1 METFI
6 TKENCIKLLIGSKNL
21 LEQKLQI
28 KKLIAIVR
36 KINHQEMLNEGK
48 EIFLMLQMLK

>member
-1 METFI
+1 MGNETTPLVRI
-6 TKENCIKLLIGSKNL
+6 IIDK
-21 LEQKLQI
+21 KLQI
-28 KKLIAIVR
+28 KKLIVIVR